1 MESIIEFIT
10 NFVQR
15 PDKVLMDIINNYGY
29 WIYVILFVI
38 IFAETGLIIMS
49 FLMPF
54 LPGDALIFSIG
65 MIAAN
70 DEQNHLHIEY
80 IIPLLMVAAILGD
93 NVNYYVGKKFGGW
106 ILNRPDSWFL
116 KKKHIEKATEFF
128 NENGKKAII
137 IARFMP
143 VVRTIIPFIC
153 GVTNLNYKTFIT
165 YSFIG
170 AVLWVGVISLLGHTL
185 GQFDIVKHNLEKF
198 IFGIILLANMPLII
212 RIVKAQ
218 FNKNKTE
225 G

>member
-93 NVNYYVGKKFGGW
+93 NVNYYVGKKFGSW

-170 AVLWVGVISLLGHTL
+170 AVHWVGVISLLGHTL

>member
-1 MESIIEFIT
+1 MQSIIEFIT

-15 PDKVLMDIINNYGY
+15 PDKVLMDIIASYGY
-29 WIYVILFVI
+29 WIYAILFVI

-49 FLMPF
+49 FIMPF

-93 NVNYYVGKKFGGW
+93 NVNYFVGKKFGNW
-106 ILNRPDSWFL
+106 ILRKEDSFFL
-116 KKKHIEKATEFF
+116 KKRHLDKATAFF
-128 NENGKKAII
+128 NDHGKSAII

-153 GVTNLNYKTFIT
+153 GTTHLRYRTFIT

-170 AVLWVGVISLLGHTL
+170 AVLWVGAISLLGYTL
-185 GQFDIVKHNLEKF
+185 GQFDIVKNNLEKF
-198 IFGIILLANMPLII
+198 IVGIIVLANMPLII

-218 FNKNKTE
+218 FNKKTT
-225 G
+225 